1 MGLLLYDNSCIFQLC
16 IDGLFSQGDLCSV
29 RISFLILS
37 NSTCDQLTIYQCYSK
52 NHNLPYDSSTFSFD
66 FQPETLSA
74 KYDLDDRDGLKRGRE
89 SSLWQGILTSPAIVV
104 YQPGRVCFFFVLRL
118 CIRYGCGSH
127 SE

>member
-16 IDGLFSQGDLCSV
+16 IDGLFSQGDLCS
-29 RISFLILS
+29 
-37 NSTCDQLTIYQCYSK
+37 CYSK

-66 FQPETLSA
+66 FRPETLSA

-104 YQPGRVCFFFVLRL
+104 YQPGRFCFFFVLRI
-118 CIRYGCGSH
+118 CIRYNLSFLGGFTSLVRQAAV
-127 SE
+127 